1 MKETKETIKNKWNE
15 VSDLLGPDKK
25 FNTLYIL
32 FYIFIIVSGIIGV
45 LSPLLGLGNSI
56 QVILMAA
63 PVGAAISMSY
73 NAIIDKFKQLKEE
86 KRQSDSL
93 EDIRNAIK
101 IINTIN
107 AADPLEST
115 DPLKPLDPKDTK

>member
-1 MKETKETIKNKWNE
+1 MKETFKIIKNKWNE
-15 VSDLLGPDKK
+15 VSDLLSPDKK
-25 FNTLYIL
+25 FNILYIL

-86 KRQSDSL
+86 KRQL
-93 EDIRNAIK
+93 NNFEDIRNAMEA
-101 IINTIN
+101 INEENRT
-107 AADPLEST
+107 
-115 DPLKPLDPKDTK
+115 